1 MHQVLVLDACFC
13 FCSANILALLSCALY
28 SLHRSCTPFHSSAYV
43 CNSSSPASWEMSP
56 LCCLWKMPVKQSQ
69 LRFTKWSI
77 KLKATL
83 VSDVYLQG
91 CWQTRIFLVTTS
103 GRSLLAPPAN
113 GDICISVI
121 QQREQ
126 QQHQQSRTRC
136 WELQQ
141 SVRCGPLQSPQLRRL
156 LGTGRPYRPSVLPAD
171 QPHPEGGPLPEPA
184 EPRPPQ
190 RHMMTSWRPSVSR
203 RRTESLRH
211 VGAPHAESLLTAL
224 PHPSPATV
232 ISHSS
237 TYLWMETNSWS
248 GIWRVFIVQINQSD
262 NYFSNN
268 NCVIHFD
275 IFVIHLISDQ
285 SGLHAALRAITV
297 TDWWWWWWIPV
308 FCLQCCMN
316 TVLLGLPKRRQTQF

>member
-1 MHQVLVLDACFC
+1 MGDEPTVLSLKDAREAVVAFYQMKHQIESHFSVWR
-13 FCSANILALLSCALY
+13 LSPGMLTDSY
-28 SLHRSCTPFHSSAYV
+28 RSGHDQWT
-43 CNSSSPASWEMSP
+43 
-56 LCCLWKMPVKQSQ
+56 K
-69 LRFTKWSI
+69 FTG
-77 KLKATL
+77 T
-83 VSDVYLQG
+83 
-91 CWQTRIFLVTTS
+91 
-103 GRSLLAPPAN
+103 PAN

-126 QQHQQSRTRC
+126 QQHQQSRTCC

-156 LGTGRPYRPSVLPAD
+156 LGTGRPYKPSVLPAD

-190 RHMMTSWRPSVSR
+190 RHMMTWRPSVSH

-297 TDWWWWWWIPV
+297 TDWWWWWIPV

-316 TVLLGLPKRRQTQF
+316 TVLLGLPKWRQTQF